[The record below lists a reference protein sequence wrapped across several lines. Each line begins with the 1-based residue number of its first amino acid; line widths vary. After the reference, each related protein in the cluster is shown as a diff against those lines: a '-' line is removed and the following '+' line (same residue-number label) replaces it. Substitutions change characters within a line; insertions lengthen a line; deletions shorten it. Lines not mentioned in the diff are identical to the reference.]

1 MKKEYM
7 KPTVKVV
14 ELQHRTHLLQA
25 SQVNTNLAGRD
36 ALEIDDDTP
45 ASTGFWGR

>member
-14 ELQHRTHLLQA
+14 LLQHRTHLLGT
-25 SQVNTNLAGRD
+25 SDSKKWEKPNDYKNGGDPL
-36 ALEIDDDTP
+36 
-45 ASTGFWGR
+45 GF